1 MLAALLIACAAA
13 AAAGCGKKGPP
24 LAPIV
29 HVPAAVDK
37 LTATRIGNDVYLSV
51 TIPTQN
57 IDTTE
62 RIQNYKVRIYGIDVR
77 RFKSSERRPILEPV
91 RDVRDLRDGT
101 GTGAVTSQ

>member
-1 MLAALLIACAAA
+1 MALLIAGAAA

-37 LTATRIGNDVYLSV
+37 LAATRIGNDVYLSV

-57 IDTTE
+57 IDTTSPADVA
-62 RIQNYKVRIYGIDVR
+62 RIEVYG
-77 RFKSSERRPILEPV
+77 RPVP
-91 RDVRDLRDGT
+91 R
-101 GTGAVTSQ
+101 